1 MLEIGNVVMDNG
13 NLKRE
18 SSIKSFRDLRAY
30 QNLYQAMII
39 ALTKIIPN
47 LPKEE
52 RYDLVDQMRR
62 CCKAAPALLAEGFA
76 KRYQKIN
83 WQRYI
88 NDTIGEANEMVHHL
102 TVCLDVYS
110 KYIDVNVVKK
120 AIELYEISCRQLIN
134 LKKSWRNFHQISTF

>member
-1 MLEIGNVVMDNG
+1 LEIGNVVMDNG

>member
-1 MLEIGNVVMDNG
+1 MDDGNS
-13 NLKRE
+13 KRE
-18 SSIKSFRDLRAY
+18 KTIKSFRDLRAY

-39 ALTKIIPN
+39 VLTKIIPY

-88 NDTIGEANEMVHHL
+88 NDTIGEANEMTHHL
-102 TVCLDVYS
+102 SICLDIYS
-110 KYIDVNVVKK
+110 KYINVNLVKEV
-120 AIELYEISCRQLIN
+120 IDLYDLSCRQLTN
-134 LKKSWRNFHQISTF
+134 LKKAWRNFHHLN

>member
-1 MLEIGNVVMDNG
+1 VEKPI
-13 NLKRE
+13 R
-18 SSIKSFRDLRAY
+18 SFQDLRAY
-30 QNLYQAMII
+30 QNLYRAMII
-39 ALTKIIPN
+39 VLTKIILR

>member
-1 MLEIGNVVMDNG
+1 MEISNVVMDIG
-13 NLKRE
+13 DLKVE
-18 SSIKSFRDLRAY
+18 KTIKSFRDLRAY

-39 ALTKIIPN
+39 VLTKIIPG

-88 NDTIGEANEMVHHL
+88 NDTIGEANEMIHHL
-102 TVCLDVYS
+102 SICIDVYS
-110 KYIDVNVVKK
+110 RFIDINIVKK
-120 AIELYEISCRQLIN
+120 VIDLYDLSCR
-134 LKKSWRNFHQISTF
+134 